1 MQSLSRHGPRVAVTL
16 LPLLLGLLHVI
27 GVLPLGLLQRLDDII
42 YDARL
47 RWTMPATM
55 DPRVV
60 IVDVDEKSLAEI
72 GQWPWPR
79 DRMAQLVDQLVVQQ
93 RVALVGFDTV
103 FAEADRSTGL
113 PQLERLAREELR
125 EQPGFAEQLNRLRS
139 RLDHDQRLAD
149 ALRDRPV
156 VLGYYFSNESQA
168 RAGGQ
173 LPAPVWRQADL
184 GGRTIPSL
192 QWTGYGANIAPLA
205 RAAPAAG
212 FFNTVPGRDGVVRS
226 LPLLTEYQGAYYES
240 LALAMYRQWT
250 GQPVIEP
257 GFAAEGGPALESLV
271 LRSDKLRQT
280 IPVDDHLMALLPF
293 RGPGGPQGGSF
304 RYVSA
309 SDVLSGRLPDAEL
322 AGRMVLIGT
331 TAPGLLDLRATPVG
345 EAYPGVETH
354 ANLIS
359 SLLDGRLI
367 SRPDYAVG
375 YEVVVMVLAGLV
387 LALGLPLLSATRA
400 VMLSLAVVGGV
411 IGLNTWLY
419 VGHGLAL
426 PMASTLAVAG
436 LAFVVNMSYGYL
448 VESRAKRELA
458 QLFGTYVPPE
468 LVDEMVKD
476 PDRYSMAATTRHLTV
491 MFCDMRGFTASAE
504 TMSPTQLQELLNL
517 VFSRLTHVIRSHR
530 GTIDK
535 YMGDCVMAFW
545 GAPVDTTE
553 HAALAVRAAL
563 GMTQEIDRINAERQQ
578 AGLPDIAIGI
588 GLNTGEMCVGDM
600 GSDVRRS
607 YTVVG
612 DAVNLGS
619 RLEGLSKHY
628 GVTIVASETTRREAP
643 GFVWQELDLVR
654 VKGKAQAVAIH
665 TPLAIGTADAGLTEE
680 LRLWQHFRRAWGVRD
695 WDACEACL
703 GELRARN
710 AKKVLYRLVTE
721 RVGSLRLSPPDPDWD
736 GASSFDTK

>member
-205 RAAPAAG
+205 QAAPAAG

-226 LPLLTEYQGAYYES
+226 LPLVTGYQGAFYES

-359 SLLDGRLI
+359 GLLDGRLI

>member
-1 MQSLSRHGPRVAVTL
+1 MQALSRHGPRVAVTL
-16 LPLLLGLLHVI
+16 LPLLFALLHVV
-27 GVLPLGLLQRLDDII
+27 GVLPLGILQRLDHII

-47 RWTMPATM
+47 RWTMPGTL
-55 DPRVV
+55 DPRIV

-79 DRMAQLVDQLVVQQ
+79 DRMAELVDQLFVQQ
-93 RVALVGFDTV
+93 SVALVGFDTV

-113 PQLERLAREELR
+113 PQLERLVRQELR
-125 EQPGFAEQLNRLRS
+125 DQPGFADQLNRLRPQ
-139 RLDHDQRLAD
+139 LDHDQRLAN
-149 ALRDRPV
+149 ALRGRPV
-156 VLGYYFSNESQA
+156 VMGYYFSSEAQA
-168 RAGGQ
+168 RASGQ
-173 LPAPVWRQADL
+173 LPAPAWRKESQA
-184 GGRTIPSL
+184 GGHIQAL
-192 QWTGYGANIAPLA
+192 HWTGYGANIAPLA
-205 RAAPAAG
+205 EAAPAAG
-212 FFNTVPGRDGVVRS
+212 FFNTVPGNDGVVRS
-226 LPLLTEYQGAYYES
+226 LPLMAEYQGAYYES
-240 LALAMYRQWT
+240 LALAMYRLWL
-250 GQPVIEP
+250 GQPAIEP
-257 GFAAEGGPALESLV
+257 GSLVSGEPAPGSLV
-271 LRSDKLRQT
+271 LRSDKGSQK
-280 IPVDDHLMALLPF
+280 IPVDDHLTALLPF
-293 RGPGGPQGGSF
+293 RGNGGPQGGSF

-309 SDVLSGRLPDAEL
+309 GDVLSGRLAKGEL
-322 AGRMVLIGT
+322 GGRMVLIGT

-359 SLLDGRLI
+359 GLLDRRLI
-367 SRPDYAVG
+367 SKPDYAAG
-375 YEVVVMVLAGLV
+375 YEAVLMLLAGLL

-400 VMLSLAVVGGV
+400 VVLSIGVIGAVV
-411 IGLNTWLY
+411 GLNTWLY
-419 VGHGLAL
+419 VAHGLAL
-426 PMASTLAVAG
+426 PMATTLVMAG

-476 PDRYSMAATTRHLTV
+476 PDRYSMTATTREMTV

-504 TMSPTQLQELLNL
+504 TMSPTQLQELLNM

-545 GAPVDTTE
+545 GAPVDTAE
-553 HAALAVRAAL
+553 HATLAVRAAL
-563 GMTQEIDRINAERQQ
+563 GMSQEIERINADRQN
-578 AGLPDIAIGI
+578 AGLPDIAVGI

-628 GVTIVASETTRREAP
+628 GVSIVASETTRRKAP

-665 TPLAIGTADAGLTEE
+665 TPLAAGVPDTALAEE
-680 LRLWQHFRRAWGVRD
+680 LHQWQLVRKAWRTRD
-695 WDACEACL
+695 WGACETHL

-710 AKKVLYRLVTE
+710 AKKVLYRLYTE
-721 RVGSLRLSPPDPDWD
+721 RVGSMKQSPLPQDWD